1 MEVATIASL
10 VEEFRRFLFA
20 ASVSFLSSMMTMLL
34 FDLFH
39 GRKDGWKNIPFRD
52 DELSTVDEPSLSFFF
67 LRYVATLEA

>member
-10 VEEFRRFLFA
+10 VEEFRRFLVA

-34 FDLFH
+34 FDLLH

-52 DELSTVDEPSLSFFF
+52 GELGTVDEPSLSSFF
-67 LRYVATLEA
+67 LRYVASLEA